1 MIFNHLQRVLLLLIY
16 RWNLSNTDVFITLI
30 HASVHIFIMNNNFP
44 AVSICVIGIQ
54 LAIISCPV
62 NTC

>member
-16 RWNLSNTDVFITLI
+16 RWNLSNTDTFITLI
-30 HASVHIFIMNNNFP
+30 RDSFHIFIMDKNFP
-44 AVSICVIGIQ
+44 AVSICVTDIQ
-54 LAIISCPV
+54 WAIISCPA